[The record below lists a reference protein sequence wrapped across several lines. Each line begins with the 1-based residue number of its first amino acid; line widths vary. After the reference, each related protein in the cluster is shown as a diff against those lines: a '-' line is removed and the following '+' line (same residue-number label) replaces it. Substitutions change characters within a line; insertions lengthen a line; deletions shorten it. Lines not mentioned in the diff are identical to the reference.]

1 MKVLLVS
8 HNCFSKTQNMGKTF
22 ASLFSSF
29 KKEELMQLYLY
40 PTIPN
45 IDICDNYFRITD
57 MDAVRSIIKRG
68 KCGQIIKPEVIDESE
83 TLFESV
89 EEAEQ
94 YEKIN
99 RNSFIVRRLRDL
111 AWKISAW
118 KSKELKQW
126 LKDGKPDVVFYAM
139 GDAMFSQDIA
149 MWVSDFLKIPLVTY
163 VCDEFYFYYKKT
175 NKFNLGLVSNIKK
188 TIKKSKKLVTI
199 CDSLGEAY
207 YREFNVPYK
216 TVMTGSS
223 FNIGSLPNKEKQNQ
237 ISYIGGLALNRWKS
251 LIDISD
257 VVNELNNEN
266 LWDIKLAYY
275 GSENEKLKGIVEYG
289 GRLDL
294 EGVKNTIAE
303 SKIVLHI
310 ETFDEELKERL
321 RYSVSTK
328 IADSLASGTLL
339 LAYGPSDLASTIHLK
354 ENNCAPV
361 VSDKLELKKVLK
373 ELLKD
378 NKLKEEYETNAIN
391 TAMKFHDTK
400 INSEK
405 IRNILLNL

>member
-22 ASLFSSF
+22 ASLFSNF

-83 TLFESV
+83 TLFESI

-94 YEKIN
+94 YGKIN
-99 RNSFIVRRLRDL
+99 RNSFLIRRFRDL

-126 LKDGKPDVVFYAM
+126 LKEGKPDVVFYAM
-139 GDAMFSQDIA
+139 GDATFSQDIA
-149 MWVSDFLKIPLVTY
+149 MWVSAFLNIPLVTY

-188 TIKKSKKLVTI
+188 TMKKSKKLVTI
-199 CDSLGEAY
+199 CDSLGKAY
-207 YREFNVPYK
+207 LKEFNVPYQ

-223 FNIGSLPNKEKQNQ
+223 FDIGNPDHRRSC
-237 ISYIGGLALNRWKS
+237 
-251 LIDISD
+251 DIFF
-257 VVNELNNEN
+257 
-266 LWDIKLAYY
+266 
-275 GSENEKLKGIVEYG
+275 
-289 GRLDL
+289 
-294 EGVKNTIAE
+294 E
-303 SKIVLHI
+303 SKQKN
-310 ETFDEELKERL
+310 EEPFNPSLRKERFLFVRCDQSARYLNFIMRRWWQWSASFL
-321 RYSVSTK
+321 REHPEV
-328 IADSLASGTLL
+328 
-339 LAYGPSDLASTIHLK
+339 P
-354 ENNCAPV
+354 
-361 VSDKLELKKVLK
+361 
-373 ELLKD
+373 
-378 NKLKEEYETNAIN
+378 
-391 TAMKFHDTK
+391 
-400 INSEK
+400 
-405 IRNILLNL
+405 